1 MKTSL
6 PESKSPGLDRRS
18 FLRFS
23 AIAGGGLLV
32 AAYIE
37 PFTKAIAQE
46 HGPQTAQSYIASAF
60 VKFMPNGGVTIYSKN
75 PEIGQGIKTSLPMI
89 IAEEL
94 DVDWK
99 DVTVE
104 QADFDEARFGRQRSG
119 GSGGTPSNFEPL
131 RQVGAA
137 TRSMFVAAG
146 AQTWNAETSECTTR
160 AGRVVHIPS
169 KRTLSYGELAA
180 KVATMTPPELNAV
193 TLKDPKDFKI
203 VGHRIPG
210 VDVPSI
216 VRGKPIYSIDFTV
229 PNMLWAVYEKC
240 PVFAG
245 KAKSANL
252 DEIKA
257 MPGVRNA
264 FIIDGTNDLLGLVG
278 GVAIVADS
286 WWQANVAR
294 KQLKV
299 TWEEGPTARQNS
311 DDFQRAAD
319 ELSKKKPQFA
329 LRVDGDAEA
338 AFQTAAKIV
347 EASYTYP
354 FLSHAQME
362 PENCVA
368 HYDNGKL
375 VFWTPTQT
383 PAQGR
388 QQVSKVMG
396 IPEENITIHMLRSGG
411 GFGRRLTNDYMLESA
426 WISRVVGA
434 PVKLLWTRED
444 DFQHDHYRPA
454 GYHYL
459 KGSLDAAGN
468 LTAWKNHFV
477 SFGENGDWQTPPAQI
492 ASNEFPGT
500 FLPNFDFQAS
510 LIPSGVPMFSLRAPG
525 SNAYSWVFNS
535 FIDELAVAAGKD
547 AIQFR
552 MEILSLPPFK
562 NPNARPPNPGA
573 EPDIIPSRMRAV
585 LQLAAEKS
593 GWGKRTLPKGTAMGF
608 AFQLALRGYFA
619 EVAEVTVDAN
629 KKVKVHKMW
638 VVGDIG
644 RQIMNT
650 SNAENLVQGAVVEG
664 LSHAMN
670 WQITIDHGRAM
681 QSNFHQ
687 YQPTRISQAPAEIEV
702 HFITS
707 DNPPTGL
714 GEPPLPPAAPAVCN
728 AIFAVTGERIRS
740 LPLAKHG
747 YSWA

>member
-1 MKTSL
+1 
-6 PESKSPGLDRRS
+6 
-18 FLRFS
+18 
-23 AIAGGGLLV
+23 
-32 AAYIE
+32 
-37 PFTKAIAQE
+37 
-46 HGPQTAQSYIASAF
+46 
-60 VKFMPNGGVTIYSKN
+60 
-75 PEIGQGIKTSLPMI
+75 
-89 IAEEL
+89 
-94 DVDWK
+94 
-99 DVTVE
+99 
-104 QADFDEARFGRQRSG
+104 
-119 GSGGTPSNFEPL
+119 
-131 RQVGAA
+131 
-137 TRSMFVAAG
+137 
-146 AQTWNAETSECTTR
+146 
-160 AGRVVHIPS
+160 
-169 KRTLSYGELAA
+169 
-180 KVATMTPPELNAV
+180 
-193 TLKDPKDFKI
+193 
-203 VGHRIPG
+203 
-210 VDVPSI
+210 
-216 VRGKPIYSIDFTV
+216 
-229 PNMLWAVYEKC
+229 
-240 PVFAG
+240 
-245 KAKSANL
+245 
-252 DEIKA
+252 
-257 MPGVRNA
+257 
-264 FIIDGTNDLLGLVG
+264 
-278 GVAIVADS
+278 
-286 WWQANVAR
+286 
-294 KQLKV
+294 
-299 TWEEGPTARQNS
+299 
-311 DDFQRAAD
+311 
-319 ELSKKKPQFA
+319 
-329 LRVDGDAEA
+329 
-338 AFQTAAKIV
+338 
-347 EASYTYP
+347 
-354 FLSHAQME
+354 
-362 PENCVA
+362 
-368 HYDNGKL
+368 
-375 VFWTPTQT
+375 
-383 PAQGR
+383 
-388 QQVSKVMG
+388 MG

-547 AIQFR
+547 PIQFR
-552 MEILSLPPFK
+552 MDILSLPPFK

-585 LQLAAEKS
+585 LQMAAEKS

-619 EVAEVTVDAN
+619 EVAEVSVDAN

-650 SNAENLVQGAVVEG
+650 SNAVNLVQGAVVEG

-670 WQITIDHGRAM
+670 WQITIDHGRAA

-687 YQPTRISQAPAEIEV
+687 YQPTRISQAPADIEV